1 MRNLYFPNDFHIS
14 AGNWVDL
21 NWAGDLKKKSLR
33 SRLYAFLTLYSPE
46 VECFHKSLSE
56 ATPVLDMGMLRIS
69 EHWGKGYIALT
80 RFAFQT
86 PALWSMRSATIPII
100 RFGFCR
106 LCSGHW
112 NQLGRLRG
120 ISNFFPTNHL
130 PSRSFGFS
138 CLMMFLQNQVV
149 GFRLTVM
156 YGTSR
161 KVLSFEGFIYKR
173 LRIMAY
179 SPKLLCKHGLVYK
192 TELLKSN
199 TPLFYLDR
207 LYSNALDAFF

>member
-1 MRNLYFPNDFHIS
+1 
-14 AGNWVDL
+14 
-21 NWAGDLKKKSLR
+21 
-33 SRLYAFLTLYSPE
+33 
-46 VECFHKSLSE
+46 
-56 ATPVLDMGMLRIS
+56 
-69 EHWGKGYIALT
+69 
-80 RFAFQT
+80 
-86 PALWSMRSATIPII
+86 MRSATIPII

-161 KVLSFEGFIYKR
+161 NVLRFEGFIYKR

-199 TPLFYLDR
+199 TPSLLFRQTLFQCIR
-207 LYSNALDAFF
+207 CIFLTPWSCPHQKFLTIESKFLQIASGTLKQEKV